1 VAALMTR
8 MCPRT
13 SLVISHD
20 GLSTIMAALAY
31 SVPLLCV
38 PQGREQGLNADRVEA
53 AGAGRIL
60 TADSDPADIAATIT
74 AMIDEPAYQRSA
86 AQMAKR
92 IAHTEGVA
100 ARLAQALLP

>member
-1 VAALMTR
+1 
-8 MCPRT
+8 
-13 SLVISHD
+13 
-20 GLSTIMAALAY
+20 MAALAH
-31 SVPLLCV
+31 SVPLLCL

-60 TADSDPADIAATIT
+60 AADSDPADIAAAIT
-74 AMIDEPAYQRSA
+74 AMIDDPAYHRSA

-92 IAHTEGVA
+92 IARTEGVA